1 MGSSNAC
8 GMRDG
13 GAVHLGNWGRSIV
26 KRMEFDTAEFKLSS
40 LFIKVS
46 KSFPP
51 LKEASPN
58 TLYFSI
64 LSIMSLCVCV
74 CVCVCVCA
82 IVVG

>member
-1 MGSSNAC
+1 MLVEC
-8 GMRDG
+8 VMEET
-13 GAVHLGNWGRSIV
+13 VHLGNWGRSIV

-74 CVCVCVCA
+74 CVGVCV
-82 IVVG
+82 